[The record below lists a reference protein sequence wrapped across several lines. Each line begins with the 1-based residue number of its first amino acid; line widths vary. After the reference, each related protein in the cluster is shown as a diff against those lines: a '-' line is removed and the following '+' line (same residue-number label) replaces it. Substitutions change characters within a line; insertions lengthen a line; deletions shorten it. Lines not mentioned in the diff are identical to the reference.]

1 MAATDVRRPGR
12 ADVGGALWIA
22 RRTRD
27 PRPPLTRD
35 LEVDVAVVGG
45 GIVGASAAMLLAA
58 EGASVMLAEARQV
71 GDGNTGLSTAKVSLF
86 HGTNFSSLRSAFGD
100 DSAREILSGER
111 AGLDVM
117 SKWAEELDV
126 ADCALPVWHWAYA
139 STEEGSSTLEDEA
152 DAAGAL
158 GIETRW
164 ADAEEVPFG
173 TRALGI
179 AEQLNIEPVLLCD
192 AFVDRA
198 ERAGAHVH
206 EHTRIVEFDLGDET
220 CVLTT
225 DAGHKVRARHVVVAT
240 QLPVL
245 DRSMVFA
252 GSEYRRSHVVALE
265 HPDARA
271 FAPDM
276 YTGVDPGALSIRP
289 AIDTDGT
296 SVLVFAGQGHSLDQ
310 DEDGTH
316 IASLEQ
322 AAREFVPECG
332 ALRRAWLAHDV
343 FPSDGHPFVGP
354 IHGHANVHV
363 ATGFGG
369 WGLAAGV
376 SASLAITGL
385 VIRGHARW
393 HDAMKATRLGPYVRP
408 KTFKEGAITLKEL
421 VGGRLGLDDVEDVE
435 ALPAGGG
442 LVARI
447 DGRAV
452 AIARTAEGDLKAV
465 DATCTHQ
472 GCIISHDP
480 ERQCWQCPCHGSRFS
495 LDGTVLQGPAI
506 TALEVIDPSA
516 VRAAA
521 DGDG

>member
-1 MAATDVRRPGR
+1 MAATDVRGPGR

-45 GIVGASAAMLLAA
+45 GIVGTSAAMLLAA
-58 EGASVMLAEARQV
+58 EGVGVVLLEALEV
-71 GDGNTGLSTAKVSLF
+71 GGGNTGLSTAKASLF
-86 HGTNFSSLRSAFGD
+86 HGTNFASLRKEVGD
-100 DSAREILSGER
+100 DSARDVVRGER
-111 AGLDVM
+111 AALDVM
-117 SKWAEELDV
+117 SKWAQELDL

-139 STEEGSSTLEDEA
+139 SSEQGISTLEDEA
-152 DAAGAL
+152 DAADAL

-164 ADAEEVPFG
+164 AEPDECPFG
-173 TRALGI
+173 SRALGV
-179 AEQLNIEPVLLCD
+179 AAQLNIEPVLLCD
-192 AFVDRA
+192 AFADRA

-206 EHTRIVEFDLGDET
+206 EHTRVVEFDLGET

-225 DAGHKVRARHVVVAT
+225 DAGRKVRARHVVVAT

-265 HPDARA
+265 HPDARS

-289 AIDTDGT
+289 ALDVDGT
-296 SVLVFAGQGHSLDQ
+296 PVLVFAGQGHALDQ

-316 IASLEQ
+316 VASLEQ
-322 AAREFVPECG
+322 AARDVVPECG

-354 IHGHANVHV
+354 IHGSANVHV

-376 SASLAITGL
+376 SASMAITGL
-385 VIRGHARW
+385 VIRGHASW
-393 HDAMKATRLGPYVRP
+393 HDAMKATRLGPYVKP
-408 KTFKEGAITLKEL
+408 KAFKEGAITLKEL
-421 VGGRLGLDDVEDVE
+421 VGGRIGLAHIEEVQQ
-435 ALPAGGG
+435 LPAGAG
-442 LVARI
+442 LVARL
-447 DGRAV
+447 DGRPV
-452 AIARTAEGDLKAV
+452 AIARTADGDLQAV
-465 DATCTHQ
+465 AATCTHQ

-480 ERQCWQCPCHGSRFS
+480 ERQCWQCPCHGSRFA

-506 TALEVIDPSA
+506 AALEVIEPSA

-521 DGDG
+521 EE